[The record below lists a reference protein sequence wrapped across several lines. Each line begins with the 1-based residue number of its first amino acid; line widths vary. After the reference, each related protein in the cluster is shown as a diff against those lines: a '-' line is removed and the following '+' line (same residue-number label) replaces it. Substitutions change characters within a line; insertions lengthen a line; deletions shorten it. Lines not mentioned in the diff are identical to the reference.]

1 MTLRSGVRCLLVGAA
16 TLALAILLLPI
27 GPSRADPSPFDSL
40 LGSWGGTGE
49 IRLDKGRR
57 ERIKCNAYYTGGG
70 SQLGL
75 AIRCNSDSYKI
86 EIRSKLSYSGG
97 RLSGNW
103 EERTFNATGSASGTA
118 TPSRIA
124 LSITGWRLR
133 NHGRQLHQIPSKR
146 VDLNPGYCLARR
158 EHHAWPQ
165 LSLAPAAMAA
175 GRAPGCVRNLA
186 LPPG

>member
-1 MTLRSGVRCLLVGAA
+1 MTLRSGVRYLLA
-16 TLALAILLLPI
+16 TLVLALLLPV
-27 GPSRADPSPFDSL
+27 GASRANASPFDTL

-103 EERTFNATGSASGTA
+103 EERTFNATGSASGSA
-118 TPSRIA
+118 TPSRIS
-124 LSITGWRLR
+124 LSIRGGVTGTMVVSYTKSRQSVSISTQGIALQGVSITL
-133 NHGRQLHQIPSKR
+133 GRS
-146 VDLNPGYCLARR
+146 
-158 EHHAWPQ
+158 
-165 LSLAPAAMAA
+165 
-175 GRAPGCVRNLA
+175 
-186 LPPG
+186 

>member
-1 MTLRSGVRCLLVGAA
+1 MTSGSGVRCLLVGAV
-16 TLALAILLLPI
+16 TLVLAILLLPI
-27 GPSRADPSPFDSL
+27 APSRADPSPFDTL

-118 TPSRIA
+118 TPSRISLAIRGGVSGTMVVSYTKSRQSVSISTQGIA
-124 LSITGWRLR
+124 LQGVSITL
-133 NHGRQLHQIPSKR
+133 GRS
-146 VDLNPGYCLARR
+146 
-158 EHHAWPQ
+158 
-165 LSLAPAAMAA
+165 
-175 GRAPGCVRNLA
+175 
-186 LPPG
+186 